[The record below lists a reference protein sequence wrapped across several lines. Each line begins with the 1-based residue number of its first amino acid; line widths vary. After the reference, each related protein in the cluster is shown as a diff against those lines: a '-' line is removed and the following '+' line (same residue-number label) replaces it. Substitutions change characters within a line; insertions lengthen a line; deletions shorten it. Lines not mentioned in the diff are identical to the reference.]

1 MITIPLEI
9 GDLILAGKF
18 KNKKIIVKEIGYD
31 EYGLPTVN
39 GRGIMKI
46 RIAKLMK
53 DKPMSRS
60 IKENKEYTG
69 VEVPVRI
76 KKIDGTFWIHKVKPS
91 GEEVCV
97 SKTGYETKEQAERA
111 AMLKGYVLLGTGGEI
126 EEYEFLK
133 PPKAN
138 DAKSADYKPK
148 GQKFDSIEEVVR
160 RVIIENKAVLDAINN
175 ADLYGWDVVFK
186 LAEKYGFDLMSYRPK
201 SIPNAGSPT
210 KDVRYIQFKPT
221 VKVEKAY
228 IDKNGDIIVKT
239 NTHYLRFWADNH
251 GYGGSKLKTEV
262 NRNPKVNK
270 KKLNEADVT
279 DSKIEQALEK
289 LVSLQEKLAEA
300 TAQIEALKKQLGVSQ
315 MEKEYKTIVDEQLW
329 DFLEQLKKD
338 GDRVARTKNVL
349 LDIQR
354 FQTERPSYEYEKVLD
369 FVMTQVNQDV
379 KYKIINELKAREK
392 ISKVKP
398 ALSLSRRSESVLKES
413 SIFGKIANW
422 FKSFLSGF
430 NAKMEAKGQVID
442 KNLDRAEK
450 MLAAIK

>member
-9 GDLILAGKF
+9 GDLILTGKF
-18 KNKKIIVKEIGYD
+18 KNKKVIVKEIGYD
-31 EYGLPTVN
+31 EFGLPTVN

-60 IKENKEYTG
+60 IKETKEYTG
-69 VEVPVRI
+69 IEIPVRI
-76 KKIDGTFWIHKVKPS
+76 KKIDGTFWIHKVKSS

-97 SKTGYETKEQAERA
+97 SKTGYETKERAERA

-126 EEYEFLK
+126 EEYEFLTQ
-133 PPKAN
+133 PKAI

-148 GQKFDSIEEVVR
+148 GQKFDYIEEVVK
-160 RVIIENKAVLDAINN
+160 RV
-175 ADLYGWDVVFK
+175 
-186 LAEKYGFDLMSYRPK
+186 
-201 SIPNAGSPT
+201 
-210 KDVRYIQFKPT
+210 
-221 VKVEKAY
+221 
-228 IDKNGDIIVKT
+228 
-239 NTHYLRFWADNH
+239 LR
-251 GYGGSKLKTEV
+251 EV
-262 NRNPKVNK
+262 NKVQSTKSPKGK
-270 KKLNEADVT
+270 QKLTEADVT
-279 DSKIEQALEK
+279 DPKIEQALEK

-300 TAQIEALKKQLGVSQ
+300 TAQIEALKKQLGISE

-379 KYKIINELKAREK
+379 QYKIINELKAREK

-413 SIFGKIANW
+413 SIFGKIADW

-442 KNLDRAEK
+442 NNLDKAEK

>member
-76 KKIDGTFWIHKVKPS
+76 KKIDGTFWIHKVKSS

-97 SKTGYETKEQAERA
+97 SKTGYETKDQAERA

-148 GQKFDSIEEVVR
+148 AQKFDSIEETVR
-160 RVIIENKAVLDAINN
+160 RV
-175 ADLYGWDVVFK
+175 
-186 LAEKYGFDLMSYRPK
+186 
-201 SIPNAGSPT
+201 
-210 KDVRYIQFKPT
+210 
-221 VKVEKAY
+221 
-228 IDKNGDIIVKT
+228 
-239 NTHYLRFWADNH
+239 LR
-251 GYGGSKLKTEV
+251 E
-262 NRNPKVNK
+262 VNK

-279 DSKIEQALEK
+279 DPKIEQALEK

-300 TAQIEALKKQLGVSQ
+300 TAQIEALKKQLGVSE
-315 MEKEYKTIVDEQLW
+315 MEKEYKKIVDEQLW

-338 GDRVARTKNVL
+338 GDRVARTKTVL

-369 FVMTQVNQDV
+369 FVMTQVNQEV
-379 KYKIINELKAREK
+379 QYKIINELKAREK

-442 KNLDRAEK
+442 NNLDKAEK
-450 MLAAIK
+450 MLAAVK

>member
-9 GDLILAGKF
+9 GDLILTGKF
-18 KNKKIIVKEIGYD
+18 KNKKVIVKEIGYD
-31 EYGLPTVN
+31 EFGLPTVN

-60 IKENKEYTG
+60 IKETKEYTG
-69 VEVPVRI
+69 IEIPVRI
-76 KKIDGTFWIHKVKPS
+76 KKIDETFWIHKVKPS

-133 PPKAN
+133 QPKAN
-138 DAKSADYKPK
+138 DVKSADYKPK
-148 GQKFDSIEEVVR
+148 GQKFDYIEEVVK
-160 RVIIENKAVLDAINN
+160 RVITENKSVLDAINN
-175 ADLYGWDVVFK
+175 ADLYGWDIVFK
-186 LAEKYGFDLMSYRPK
+186 LAEKYGFDLMSYRPN
-201 SIPNAGSPT
+201 SIPNAGSPAV
-210 KDVRYIQFKPT
+210 DVRYIKFKPT

-239 NTHYLRFWADNH
+239 NTHYLRFRADNH

-262 NRNPKVNK
+262 NK
-270 KKLNEADVT
+270 KKLTEADVT
-279 DSKIEQALEK
+279 DPKIEQALEK

-300 TAQIEALKKQLGVSQ
+300 TAQIEALKKQLGVSE

-369 FVMTQVNQDV
+369 FVMTQVNQEV
-379 KYKIINELKAREK
+379 QYKIINELKAREK

-413 SIFGKIANW
+413 SIFGKIADW

-442 KNLDRAEK
+442 NNLDKAEK